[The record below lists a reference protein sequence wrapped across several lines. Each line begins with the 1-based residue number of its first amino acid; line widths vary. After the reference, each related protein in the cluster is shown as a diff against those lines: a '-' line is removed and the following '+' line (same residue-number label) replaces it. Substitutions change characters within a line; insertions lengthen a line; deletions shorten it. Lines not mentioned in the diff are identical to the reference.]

1 MIPIIHHLPGLPWLI
16 LAACVWLAV
25 VIYLRAR
32 ALIRWAHMLTEWD
45 QEQEDREMCQ
55 RCTDYD
61 CGATCFARQ
70 LAEP

>member
-1 MIPIIHHLPGLPWLI
+1 MHALTHYLPGLAVVGLALI
-16 LAACVWLAV
+16 VLVWLLV
-25 VIYLRAR
+25 LRLR
-32 ALIRWAHMLTEWD
+32 SLLRWARELTEWD

-70 LAEP
+70 LVKP

>member
-1 MIPIIHHLPGLPWLI
+1 MHALTYYLPGLAVVGLALI
-16 LAACVWLAV
+16 VLVWLLV
-25 VIYLRAR
+25 LRLR
-32 ALIRWAHMLTEWD
+32 SLLRWARELTEWD

>member
-1 MIPIIHHLPGLPWLI
+1 MHALTHYLPGLAVVGLALI
-16 LAACVWLAV
+16 VLVWLLV
-25 VIYLRAR
+25 LRLR
-32 ALIRWAHMLTEWD
+32 SLLRWARELTEWD